1 MAICNDTK
9 QTQLLGH
16 EKISRLL
23 VHYAIPAI
31 VGMLV
36 MSLYNIVDRIYI
48 GQGVGPEAI
57 SGLALTFP
65 VMTLSS
71 AFGMLIG
78 AGGAARIS
86 ILMGKQ
92 EKDMAQKVLGNCFVL
107 TIIIAALYSL
117 VNYIWMNPIL
127 KAYGATDVTLP
138 YARDYLCIII
148 PFTILN
154 NMSFGFNNMMRA
166 SGYPAKAMI
175 TMLISALANVIL
187 DPIFIFVFKMGIRGA
202 AVATVISMAIT
213 MVWVMLHFTNKK
225 HTITF
230 CKKGFKLNQ
239 RVIISI
245 ISIGMS
251 PFLINLTAALVNV
264 FFNRTLLSHG
274 GDMAI
279 GAFGIITSFTMMIV
293 MLIIGLCQGMQ
304 PIVGYNYGANQPD
317 RVMKTYK
324 TVVIIATAISM
335 IGFLLAMFVPH
346 IIVRGFTKDQNMIS
360 MASHG
365 MRLVMSMFPL
375 VGFVIVTTNFFQSLG
390 KAPKAIFLS
399 LSRQVLFLLPM
410 IWLLPRF
417 FELDG
422 VWVASG
428 VADLIAFFISLFMLF
443 RYGRLTKINQGKL

>member
-346 IIVRGFTKDQNMIS
+346 IIVRGFTKDLNMIS